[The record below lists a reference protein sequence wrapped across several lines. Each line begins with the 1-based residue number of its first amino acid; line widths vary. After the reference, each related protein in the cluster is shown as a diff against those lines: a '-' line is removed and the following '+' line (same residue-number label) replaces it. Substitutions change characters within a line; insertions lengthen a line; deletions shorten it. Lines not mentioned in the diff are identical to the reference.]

1 MSDKKK
7 KIPDNLEGMV
17 TDDLK
22 KLVFEGLL
30 GNLNNPYEGLGELD
44 PPEVKAER
52 EKNKP
57 HLYIILKHNYYHAGA
72 WLMYAA
78 DEESIYRYIFYKFFE
93 NFIACSDFFE
103 NIRIKQTPAEIAR
116 ESDPSTFNFFDIKEM
131 IDKSNYIYGHDNIFA
146 FRITELTMTTL
157 TTVRRLRE
165 KLPDPSDLIPPRDYT
180 DDYLGCLEPSTK
192 HKTSISAPK
201 NDDSTNVSTVNKK
214 TESEK
219 AVPSDVKKTV
229 QNKTKKAKPSD
240 TKKAEPSDMKKNVP
254 SETKNTA
261 QSKTKKN
268 VSSDTKKATTSDTKK
283 ATTSDTKKATTSD
296 TNKATTS
303 DTKKAKPSE
312 TKKATSSKTKKATQ

>member
-44 PPEVKAER
+44 PPEIKAER

-57 HLYIILKHNYYHAGA
+57 RLYIILKHNYHHAGS

-157 TTVRRLRE
+157 TTVRKLRE
-165 KLPDPSDLIPPRDYT
+165 KMPDPSDLIPPRNYD
-180 DDYLGCLEPSTK
+180 DDYMGYLEQSTK
-192 HKTSISAPK
+192 NKTPVK
-201 NDDSTNVSTVNKK
+201 NTNTEFVDASSVKVTPAKKGKNTETKSVEVTPVKVTPAKKGKNTETKSVEVTPVKVTPAKKGKNTETKSVEVTPVKVTPAKKGKGKNTETKSVEVTPVKVTPAKKGKGKSTQ
-214 TESEK
+214 
-219 AVPSDVKKTV
+219 PVKK
-229 QNKTKKAKPSD
+229 
-240 TKKAEPSDMKKNVP
+240 
-254 SETKNTA
+254 
-261 QSKTKKN
+261 
-268 VSSDTKKATTSDTKK
+268 
-283 ATTSDTKKATTSD
+283 
-296 TNKATTS
+296 
-303 DTKKAKPSE
+303 
-312 TKKATSSKTKKATQ
+312 

>member
-57 HLYIILKHNYYHAGA
+57 RLYIILKHNYQHAGS

-78 DEESIYRYIFYKFFE
+78 DDESIYRYIFYKFFE

-131 IDKSNYIYGHDNIFA
+131 IDKSHYIYGHDNIFA

-157 TTVRRLRE
+157 TTVRKLRE
-165 KLPDPSDLIPPRDYT
+165 KMPDPCDLIPPRDYD
-180 DDYLGCLEPSTK
+180 DDYLGYLQQSTK
-192 HKTSISAPK
+192 NKPK
-201 NDDSTNVSTVNKK
+201 QTIVANNQTEPDDTT
-214 TESEK
+214 
-219 AVPSDVKKTV
+219 PVKKGKTV
-229 QNKTKKAKPSD
+229 KSDQDKVESIKPD
-240 TKKAEPSDMKKNVP
+240 QGKAETVKSTSVKKGKTVKP
-254 SETKNTA
+254 DQDKVESVKTTPVKKGKSVKPDQDKAETV
-261 QSKTKKN
+261 KTTPVKKGKT
-268 VSSDTKKATTSDTKK
+268 VKPDQDKAETVKTTPVKKGKTV
-283 ATTSDTKKATTSD
+283 
-296 TNKATTS
+296 
-303 DTKKAKPSE
+303 KP
-312 TKKATSSKTKKATQ
+312 